1 MKAIRPGAA
10 VVSAALLLCSLFVTS
25 ACTHSQLTSA
35 EPLADTSALSHTVA
49 GYADELLDAAAEA
62 EPWITPILVYLAE
75 FEQGEMKGLEF
86 RTKSR
91 ESTIR
96 KIETRMAEKNYATA
110 NEVSIRDTLRYTMQ
124 VPEQPAGHHNQ
135 SVAYILALLENVGH
149 TVLAVKNYWPSGDDY
164 SGVNTNLRAPNG
176 LAWELQFHT
185 PQSFELK
192 MSSHYVYEQV
202 RQPDIST
209 ETRQALYIQ
218 VADEWESV
226 PVPAGILEPGSL
238 HQLEEIILRPSP

>member
-1 MKAIRPGAA
+1 MKVIRPGAV

-25 ACTHSQLTSA
+25 ACTHSQLTST
-35 EPLADTSALSHTVA
+35 EPLADTSALSHTAA

-96 KIETRMAEKNYATA
+96 KIETRMAEKNY
-110 NEVSIRDTLRYTMQ
+110 
-124 VPEQPAGHHNQ
+124 
-135 SVAYILALLENVGH
+135 
-149 TVLAVKNYWPSGDDY
+149 WPSGDDY

-202 RQPDIST
+202 RQPDVST